1 MTDDDRIV
9 ADYLRRLRR
18 AVRGLPGARRRELI
32 DEIRAHIAEARLG
45 GEGAPGDGSPGE
57 MSSSDVSPGGP
68 VRAILG
74 RLGDPADIVRAAGGP
89 AMASHPGGL
98 EIAAVIL
105 LLIGGILAGI
115 GWVVGVILLWISPRW
130 HWTDKLLGTLVW
142 PGGLVGILI
151 LSGAAALQISY
162 SCSSAPG
169 LPTTCT
175 TPAGPP
181 AWVFPL
187 LLALVLAAQV
197 LVTIR
202 LLRRAKRIPEPEPVA
217 AQPSLG

>member
-18 AVRGLPGARRRELI
+18 AARGLPGARRSELI

-45 GEGAPGDGSPGE
+45 GEGAPGEMSPGE
-57 MSSSDVSPGGP
+57 P

-115 GWVVGVILLWISPRW
+115 GWVVGVILLWTSPRW

-162 SCSSAPG
+162 SCNSAPG
-169 LPTTCT
+169 LQTTCT

-181 AWVFPL
+181 AWVFPI

-197 LVTIR
+197 LVAIR